1 MNKEENVEHNISF
14 NSVRKSFAVHIY
26 DVTGIMDSVVSYSVL
41 VYTKSGMSLKIYSA
55 H

>member
-14 NSVRKSFAVHIY
+14 NSVRKSLAVHIY
-26 DVTGIMDSVVSYSVL
+26 DVTGIMDSVVSYSV
-41 VYTKSGMSLKIYSA
+41 YTNRGMSLKIYSA